1 MVISSPVAETVVTE
15 TVIPLT
21 TTAPQ
26 MPLVMQL
33 FTSPDY
39 LSPLDLKTKV
49 QIDKRIYAQVRNLS
63 SSSLFSALSN

>member
-1 MVISSPVAETVVTE
+1 MVISSPVAETVTG

-33 FTSPDY
+33 YTSPDY
-39 LSPLDLKTKV
+39 HSPLDLKTKV
-49 QIDKRIYAQVRNLS
+49 QSDKRIYAEVRNLS
-63 SSSLFSALSN
+63 SASLFSGLSY